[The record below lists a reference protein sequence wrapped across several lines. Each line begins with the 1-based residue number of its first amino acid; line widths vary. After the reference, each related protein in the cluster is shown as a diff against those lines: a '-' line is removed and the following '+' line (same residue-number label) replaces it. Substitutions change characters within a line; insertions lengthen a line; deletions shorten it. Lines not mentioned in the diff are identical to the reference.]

1 MTLYVGTGLN
11 EEKRNL
17 MEYCTVIQDVI
28 KETWELSPVFRM
40 ERLMAFPQKS
50 GEAAG
55 ASLWLLFQQPTLST
69 HKNWTFLE
77 DSLRP

>member
-40 ERLMAFPQKS
+40 RRLMAFPQKS

-55 ASLWLLFQQPTLST
+55 AITYG
-69 HKNWTFLE
+69 
-77 DSLRP
+77 